1 MSVEPRQP
9 QGTRGIIYIECQYH
23 VDRSS
28 EFLVSFGGAK
38 DGAGAFYLGRAAG
51 FDPLTALLR
60 KLGLSSSVIRTALR
74 VLMAEPRHQI
84 PGVTLTLDMI
94 RDLDL

>member
-28 EFLVSFGGAK
+28 EFLVSFGGAT
-38 DGAGAFYLGRAAG
+38 DGVERFISAGQPA
-51 FDPLTALLR
+51 
-60 KLGLSSSVIRTALR
+60 SI
-74 VLMAEPRHQI
+74 H
-84 PGVTLTLDMI
+84 
-94 RDLDL
+94 